1 MAEAKDE
8 VNVGV
13 YVCHCGSNI
22 AGTVDVEELTA
33 FAEELGSVTV
43 ARNYKFMCSEPGQ
56 ALIKTD
62 IEELGLNRVVVAA
75 CSPRMHEITFRRVC
89 QEKGLNPYQLH
100 ICNIREQC
108 SWVHKDGA
116 TEKAK
121 ALVSAAVSRAYYLE
135 PLESREVP
143 VAPAVLVVGGGI
155 AGIQA
160 ALKVADAGRKVY
172 LVEREPSI
180 GGHMT
185 QIDKTFPTLDCSACI
200 LTPRMAAVKA
210 HPNIELMTY
219 SEVVGVQGYVGNF
232 RATIRRKPR
241 YVDESLCTGCGIC
254 QEKCPW
260 KAESEFDCGLGQRK
274 AIYTPFPQAVPN
286 VPVIDPEHCVYFLRD
301 GKCGAC
307 LKFCERG
314 AIDFNQTEKMVD
326 VEVGAVIMATGY
338 DLMDPSEI
346 GRLGYSRFP
355 NVITS
360 LEFERLCNA
369 TGPTGGHIVVNG
381 QEPKSVGIIHC
392 VGSRDRK
399 YHEYCSRVC
408 CMYALKFAHLI
419 KEKIEGANVYQFYID
434 MRCYGKGFE
443 EFFQREGSEGV
454 TFIRGKP
461 AQVTD
466 LALSE
471 EEKGKLVVVCENTLV
486 GRTLRVPVDMV
497 ILCPAMEARA
507 DARDVARLFNLTQ
520 SADGFLQERHAKLEP
535 VATAND
541 GMFVVG
547 CAQGPK
553 DIPDTVAQALAG
565 AAETLAL
572 IDRGSVELQ
581 AATAA
586 VDETLCQGCGRCE
599 EICVFHAPTLSR
611 DGRLIPVSSINE
623 ALCKGCG
630 VCAVAC
636 PTGAI
641 SIRHFTRQ
649 QILAEL
655 EALSGVPV

>member
-1 MAEAKDE
+1 MVNLTIDGRRVEA
-8 VNVGV
+8 
-13 YVCHCGSNI
+13 
-22 AGTVDVEELTA
+22 
-33 FAEELGSVTV
+33 
-43 ARNYKFMCSEPGQ
+43 EPGKTILEAASAQ
-56 ALIKTD
+56 GIK
-62 IEELGLNRVVVAA
+62 IPSL
-75 CSPRMHEITFRRVC
+75 CYH
-89 QEKGLNPYQLH
+89 
-100 ICNIREQC
+100 
-108 SWVHKDGA
+108 
-116 TEKAK
+116 K
-121 ALVSAAVSRAYYLE
+121 ALVPWGSCRLCVVEISGRPRLIASCACPVEEGIEVRTDSPRVAAARRLVAELLLLRC
-135 PLESREVP
+135 PEVP
-143 VAPAVLVVGGGI
+143 RIQELAREMGADGARLKRFKPDNENCILCGLCIRMCKERMGI
-155 AGIQA
+155 NAIDFINRGPY
-160 ALKVADAGRKVY
+160 RKVTPAFGQ
-172 LVEREPSI
+172 PS
-180 GGHMT
+180 
-185 QIDKTFPTLDCSACI
+185 P
-200 LTPRMAAVKA
+200 
-210 HPNIELMTY
+210 
-219 SEVVGVQGYVGNF
+219 
-232 RATIRRKPR
+232 
-241 YVDESLCTGCGIC
+241 IC
-254 QEKCPW
+254 QTCGACESVCPTGAINLSEIT
-260 KAESEFDCGLGQRK
+260 KNRPRPIPSEFDMGLVGRRP
-274 AIYTPFPQAVPN
+274 IYTPFPQAVPN

-301 GKCGAC
+301 GKCGTC
-307 LKFCERG
+307 LESCERG
-314 AIDFNQTEKMVD
+314 AIDFNQTEKTVD
-326 VEVGAVIMATGY
+326 VEVGAIIVATGY

-381 QEPKSVGIIHC
+381 QEPKSVAIIHC

-419 KEKIEGANVYQFYID
+419 KEKIEGASVYQFYID

-443 EFFQREGSEGV
+443 EFYQREASEGV

-461 AQVTD
+461 SQVTD
-466 LALSE
+466 FAMSE
-471 EEKGKLVVVCENTLV
+471 EEQGKLVVVCENTLV

-507 DARDVARLFNLTQ
+507 DARDVARVFNLTQ

-581 AATAA
+581 AATAT

-599 EICVFHAPTLSR
+599 EICVFHAPTLSS